1 MANSGEVLCV
11 REKEKRKRERGGDCR
26 RRSHWRDD
34 DEDERILPL
43 SLSFSCCVYKHRPRE
58 RVKKRR
64 ARLAHTDDCSDDAL
78 SITQFH
84 PKLAD
89 SEHMTATAI
98 ISLPGRRRFDPVAM
112 SPSTD
117 NSGKF

>member
-1 MANSGEVLCV
+1 MKFCVCV
-11 REKEKRKRERGGDCR
+11 RRKSEKGREEETVEEEAIGETMMKMRGF
-26 RRSHWRDD
+26 
-34 DEDERILPL
+34 
-43 SLSFSCCVYKHRPRE
+43 SLYLYPFLKHSPRE

-98 ISLPGRRRFDPVAM
+98 ISLPGRRRLDPVAM

-117 NSGKF
+117 NSGKFWV

>member
-43 SLSFSCCVYKHRPRE
+43 SLSFSCCVYQSFMFFKTLSHFCHKTDFSYPLFVSLVRRGVGFSYNDSAKSGDYLLIYLHTQPLY
-58 RVKKRR
+58 RV
-64 ARLAHTDDCSDDAL
+64 
-78 SITQFH
+78 
-84 PKLAD
+84 
-89 SEHMTATAI
+89 
-98 ISLPGRRRFDPVAM
+98 IS
-112 SPSTD
+112 
-117 NSGKF
+117 